1 MLKKFNQYFKDLIF
15 DRTEEIGQKILYNN
29 KRYRELNSQII
40 EVQKAIMENLPPQ
53 SQSLVFKYEEAEA
66 EQDGITMSAMYR
78 QGFMD
83 GVTSTKLLERYG
95 TIHRFFRRWL
105 PSL

>member
-15 DRTEEIGQKILYNN
+15 ERTEEIGQKILFNN

-40 EVQKAIMENLPPQ
+40 EVQHALTDNLPPQ
-53 SQSLVFKYEEAEA
+53 LQLLVNRYDEAEA
-66 EQDGITMSAMYR
+66 EQDAIVMTAMYR

-83 GVTSTKLLERYG
+83 GVKSTKLIKRYG
-95 TIHRFFRRWL
+95 TIHKFFRRWL
-105 PSL
+105 PS